1 MLSSN
6 TSLVSVRELN
16 REKKKIEKERQATS
30 VNACMNNLM
39 QSSKCFMVGPNHPTL
54 SKHRA
59 ALFSSFKIDC
69 LLYLLSCTVST
80 VFLYP
85 FFGSPGTASKCG
97 EGSTFS
103 SHRAFPTHSCSCF
116 D

>member
-59 ALFSSFKIDC
+59 ALFFFFQDRLPLVPP
-69 LLYLLSCTVST
+69 LLY
-80 VFLYP
+80 
-85 FFGSPGTASKCG
+85 
-97 EGSTFS
+97 
-103 SHRAFPTHSCSCF
+103 CF
-116 D
+116 YCLFVPILR